1 MNDLKRKTI
10 LRHAA
15 YEVLSDMNVGLVRA
29 QHTLWKYGT
38 GDRGKLML
46 SDAER
51 EYLKKSEEI
60 VKALIIRNQRFN
72 DRLRKTGHYGNLP
85 Q

>member
-1 MNDLKRKTI
+1 VNELKRRTI

-15 YEVLSDMNVGLVRA
+15 YEVLSVANVMLVHV
-29 QHTLWKYGT
+29 QHTLWKYAL

-51 EYLKKSEEI
+51 AYLEKSHSILKSLVE
-60 VKALIIRNQRFN
+60 RNSKFN
-72 DRLRKTGHYGNLP
+72 DRLLKTGHYGNRP
-85 Q
+85 R

>member
-1 MNDLKRKTI
+1 MNELKRRTI

-15 YEVLSDMNVGLVRA
+15 YEVLSVANVMLVHV
-29 QHTLWKYGT
+29 QHTLWKYAL

-51 EYLKKSEEI
+51 EYLKKSHDI
-60 VKALIIRNQRFN
+60 LKSLIERNSKFN
-72 DRLRKTGHYGNLP
+72 DLLRRTGHYGNRP
-85 Q
+85 R